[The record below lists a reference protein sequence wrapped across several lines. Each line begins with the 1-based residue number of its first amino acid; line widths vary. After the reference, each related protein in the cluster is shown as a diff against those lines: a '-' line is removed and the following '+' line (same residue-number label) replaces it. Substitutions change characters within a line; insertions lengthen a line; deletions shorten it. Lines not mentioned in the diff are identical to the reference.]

1 VKDTF
6 APVAALLALL
16 AQTDFLDPGGG
27 PDQSGDFRV
36 SPGVFVALFGLGF
49 LIAIVGHVVKSR
61 TLVAIGVGLVF
72 LSTVLVPILLAATR

>member
-6 APVAALLALL
+6 APVHRLLALL

-36 SPGVFVALFGLGF
+36 SPTFFVVMFGLGF
-49 LIAIVGHVVKSR
+49 LVAVMGHIVKSR
-61 TLVAIGVGLVF
+61 TLVAAGVLMIF
-72 LSTVLVPILLAATR
+72 LSTVLVPILLHATR